1 MKKALLGL
9 SNNISQHKE
18 KIRLWSESF
27 RTYSDGD
34 VILLAAN
41 ATEDDIQT
49 CVDLNIKYEIVTV
62 ENTWFINHKRLEHTL
77 NYLKTSDIDLF
88 IITDVFDVMFQGD
101 PFNKLDTINYDLFVS

>member
-27 RTYSDGD
+27 RQFSDGE

-49 CVDLNIKYEIVTV
+49 CVELNIKYEIVTV
-62 ENTWFINHKRLEHTL
+62 EIPQRRGEP
-77 NYLKTSDIDLF
+77 
-88 IITDVFDVMFQGD
+88 IIFSQDEEYSQ
-101 PFNKLDTINYDLFVS
+101 